1 VAGSKKL
8 SVKRVRLG
16 AVGLLVVVGLVIGI
30 AALAGGDSGGGSDGG
45 ESEAVSLSAPE
56 LLAKA
61 GSLSGPAYWIGP
73 RAGTSSYELTDTP
86 DGRIYIRY
94 LTGGAEAG
102 DPRPG
107 FLTIGSYP
115 VAEAAKALEGVA
127 KGGEGQT
134 LSHRSGYEVLSS
146 SGATNAY
153 VVFDEQPDVQ
163 VEVFSPQTGEAAE
176 LATSGAL
183 KPLR

>member
-1 VAGSKKL
+1 
-8 SVKRVRLG
+8 VKTARLG
-16 AVGLLVVVGLVIGI
+16 AAALLVVVGLIVGI
-30 AALAGGDSGGGSDGG
+30 AALAGGGSGSSSEGGG
-45 ESEAVSLSAPE
+45 SEAVSLSASE

-94 LTGGAEAG
+94 LTGGTAAG
-102 DPRPG
+102 DPRPD
-107 FLTIGSYP
+107 FLTVGSYP

-127 KGGEGQT
+127 NSGEGQT
-134 LSHRSGYEVLSS
+134 LSHRQGYEVLSS

-153 VVFDEQPDVQ
+153 VVFDEQPDIQ
-163 VEVFSPQTGEAAE
+163 VEVFSPQAGEAAQ

-183 KPLR
+183 RPLR